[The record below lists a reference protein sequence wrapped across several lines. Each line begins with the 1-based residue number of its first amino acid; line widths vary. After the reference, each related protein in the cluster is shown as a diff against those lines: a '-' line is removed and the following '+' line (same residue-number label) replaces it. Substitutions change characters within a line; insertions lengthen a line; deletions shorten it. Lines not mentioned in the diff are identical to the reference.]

1 MFHKSQISVFNNSD
15 KNTENK
21 ILNKKAKNDIIQR
34 YIKRKRFIGK
44 TEFKKPKFNIQ
55 GTKMENILE
64 ETKFIMKKYNIKA
77 NKNLGQ
83 NFLINEQ
90 VVKNIVECSNIEK
103 QDLVIEIGPGL
114 GTLTKYLLEKAG
126 KVICIELDTKML
138 KILEDRFS
146 LYNNFELINN
156 DVLKVD
162 LKNIIEKEKAKGKIK
177 KVKIVANLPY
187 YITTPIIMKLLEEE
201 LELESITVM
210 IQKEVADRLIA
221 TPGEKNTGAITYS
234 VYYYATSE
242 AIMEVPNSS
251 FIPEPAVTSKVI
263 KLNIR
268 KEPIVTP
275 QDKEKMF
282 KIIKCAFMQKR
293 KTLINS
299 LANNKILTNK
309 QQGIEILKTLQINEN
324 IRPEEL
330 TLEQFEKISDNL

>member
-1 MFHKSQISVFNNSD
+1 
-15 KNTENK
+15 
-21 ILNKKAKNDIIQR
+21 
-34 YIKRKRFIGK
+34 
-44 TEFKKPKFNIQ
+44 
-55 GTKMENILE
+55 MENILE
-64 ETKFIMKKYNIKA
+64 ETRFTMKKYNIRA

-83 NFLINEQ
+83 NFLINEE
-90 VVKNIVECSNIEK
+90 VVKNIVGCSNIEK
-103 QDLVIEIGPGL
+103 EDLVIEIGPGL

-138 KILEDRFS
+138 QILEDRFS

-162 LKNIIEKEKAKGKIK
+162 LKNIIKKEKEEGKIK
-177 KVKIVANLPY
+177 NVKIVANLPY

-234 VYYYATSE
+234 VYYYADSE

-251 FIPEPAVTSKVI
+251 FIPEPEVTSKVI

-268 KEPIVTP
+268 KEPAVKP
-275 QDKEKMF
+275 KDKEKMF
-282 KIIKCAFMQKR
+282 KIIKYAFMQKR
-293 KTLINS
+293 KTLLNS
-299 LANNKILTNK
+299 LTNNGVFKNK
-309 QQGIEILKTLQINEN
+309 TQGTEILNSLGIKEN
-324 IRPEEL
+324 VRPEEL
-330 TLEQFEKISDNL
+330 TLEQFEKISNIL

>member
-1 MFHKSQISVFNNSD
+1 
-15 KNTENK
+15 
-21 ILNKKAKNDIIQR
+21 
-34 YIKRKRFIGK
+34 
-44 TEFKKPKFNIQ
+44 
-55 GTKMENILE
+55 MENILE
-64 ETKFIMKKYNIKA
+64 ETRFIMKKYNIRA

-83 NFLINEQ
+83 NFLINEE
-90 VVKNIVECSNIEK
+90 VVKNIVGCSNIEK
-103 QDLVIEIGPGL
+103 EDLVIEIGPGL

-138 KILEDRFS
+138 QILEDRFS

-162 LKNIIEKEKAKGKIK
+162 LKNIIKKEKEEGKIK
-177 KVKIVANLPY
+177 NVKIVANLPY

-234 VYYYATSE
+234 VYYYADSE

-251 FIPEPAVTSKVI
+251 FIPEPEVTSKVI

-268 KEPIVTP
+268 KEPAVKP
-275 QDKEKMF
+275 KDKEKMF
-282 KIIKCAFMQKR
+282 KIIKYAFMQKR
-293 KTLINS
+293 KTLLNS
-299 LANNKILTNK
+299 LINNGVFKNK
-309 QQGIEILKTLQINEN
+309 TQGTEILNSLGIKEN
-324 IRPEEL
+324 VRPEEL
-330 TLEQFEKISDNL
+330 TLKQFEKISNIL

>member
-1 MFHKSQISVFNNSD
+1 
-15 KNTENK
+15 
-21 ILNKKAKNDIIQR
+21 
-34 YIKRKRFIGK
+34 
-44 TEFKKPKFNIQ
+44 
-55 GTKMENILE
+55 MENILE
-64 ETKFIMKKYNIKA
+64 ETRFIMKKYNIRA

-83 NFLINEQ
+83 NFLINEE
-90 VVKNIVECSNIEK
+90 VVKNIVGCSNIEK
-103 QDLVIEIGPGL
+103 EDLVIEIGPGL

-138 KILEDRFS
+138 QILEDRFS

-162 LKNIIEKEKAKGKIK
+162 LKNIIKKEKEEGKIK
-177 KVKIVANLPY
+177 NIKIVANLPY

-234 VYYYATSE
+234 VYYYADSE

-251 FIPEPAVTSKVI
+251 FIPEPEVTSKVI

-268 KEPIVTP
+268 KEPAVKP
-275 QDKEKMF
+275 KDKEKMF
-282 KIIKCAFMQKR
+282 KIIKYAFMQKR
-293 KTLINS
+293 KTLLNS
-299 LANNKILTNK
+299 LTNNGVFKNK
-309 QQGIEILKTLQINEN
+309 TQGTEILNSLGIKEN
-324 IRPEEL
+324 VRPEEL
-330 TLEQFEKISDNL
+330 KLEQFEKISNIL

>member
-1 MFHKSQISVFNNSD
+1 
-15 KNTENK
+15 
-21 ILNKKAKNDIIQR
+21 
-34 YIKRKRFIGK
+34 
-44 TEFKKPKFNIQ
+44 
-55 GTKMENILE
+55 MENILE
-64 ETKFIMKKYNIKA
+64 ETRFIMKKYNIKA

-83 NFLINEQ
+83 NFLINEE
-90 VVKNIVECSNIEK
+90 VVTNIVDCSNIDK

-138 KILEDRFS
+138 QILKDRFS

-162 LKNIIEKEKAKGKIK
+162 LKNIIEKEKAEGKIK
-177 KVKIVANLPY
+177 NVKIVANLPY

-201 LELESITVM
+201 LELESITIM

-221 TPGEKNTGAITYS
+221 IPGEKNTGAITYA

-275 QDKEKMF
+275 KNKEKMF
-282 KIIKCAFMQKR
+282 KVIKCAFMQKR
-293 KTLINS
+293 KTLLNS
-299 LANNKILTNK
+299 LTNNKIFENK
-309 QQGIEILKTLQINEN
+309 NQGIELLKSLQINEN